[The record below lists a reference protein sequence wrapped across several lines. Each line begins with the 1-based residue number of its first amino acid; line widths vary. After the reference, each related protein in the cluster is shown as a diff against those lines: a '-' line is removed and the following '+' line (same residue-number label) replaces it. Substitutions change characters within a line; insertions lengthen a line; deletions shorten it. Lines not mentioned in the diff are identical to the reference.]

1 MNVSDFKKGPEKLVS
16 PSAPRSE
23 QWLQKKKKPK
33 KPSAGVTAASFC
45 FYTTHLF
52 FLFLLL
58 ACSQRFEVGGA
69 LLDEGDVTYVAAPIR
84 FKQLF
89 NQSIVMF
96 VVASRS

>member
-1 MNVSDFKKGPEKLVS
+1 MNVSDFKKVPKSWFLRQLLVLS
-16 PSAPRSE
+16 NGC
-23 QWLQKKKKPK
+23 KKKTPK

-58 ACSQRFEVGGA
+58 ACSQWFEVGGA
-69 LLDEGDVTYVAAPIR
+69 LLDKGDVTYVAAPIR

>member
-1 MNVSDFKKGPEKLVS
+1 MNVSDFKKVPKSWFLRQLLVLS
-16 PSAPRSE
+16 NSC
-23 QWLQKKKKPK
+23 KKKKPK

-58 ACSQRFEVGGA
+58 ACSQWFEVGGA
-69 LLDEGDVTYVAAPIR
+69 LLDKGDVTYVAAPMR

>member
-1 MNVSDFKKGPEKLVS
+1 MFLTLKKVPKSWFLRQLLVLS
-16 PSAPRSE
+16 NGC
-23 QWLQKKKKPK
+23 KKKTPK

-58 ACSQRFEVGGA
+58 ACSQWFEVGGA
-69 LLDEGDVTYVAAPIR
+69 LLDKGDVTYVAAPIR

>member
-23 QWLQKKKKPK
+23 QWLQKKKPQKTF
-33 KPSAGVTAASFC
+33 SRSHSSFV
-45 FYTTHLF
+45 
-52 FLFLLL
+52 LFLHDSFVFSVSPTG
-58 ACSQRFEVGGA
+58 CSQRFEVGGA
-69 LLDEGDVTYVAAPIR
+69 LLDKGDVTYVAAPIR